1 MAAERIEHEGRVV
14 AISKDYISVEIV
26 SKSACAA
33 CHAKS
38 VCAASDESVKII
50 EIPYDISTLSAD
62 YKVGDSVNVVLS
74 SSLGV
79 RAIWF
84 AYVIPLIVL
93 LACIFI
99 FSHIGVG
106 ELRTGLYS
114 LGVVAL
120 YYAVLAL
127 FRNKFSKIFTF
138 TIESK

>member
-1 MAAERIEHEGRVV
+1 MAAERIEHEGKVV
-14 AISKDYISVEIV
+14 SISENYIGVEIV

-33 CHAKS
+33 CHAKG
-38 VCAASDESVKII
+38 VCAASDEAVKVI
-50 EIPYDISTLSAD
+50 EVPYDIATLSAD
-62 YKVGDSVNVVLS
+62 YKIGDSVNVVLS

-84 AYVIPLIVL
+84 AYVIPLVVL
-93 LACIFI
+93 LACIFV
-99 FSHIGVG
+99 FSRAGVEELYIG
-106 ELRTGLYS
+106 LCS